1 MSLIIA
7 QIDVREPT
15 DVAAA
20 FNFSRETNTTLVIKN
35 TGVSTNIFI
44 RFRKAMSYNSC
55 STTIKAA
62 AALRTLLLCG

>member
-7 QIDVREPT
+7 QIDVREPM

-35 TGVSTNIFI
+35 TGVSTN
-44 RFRKAMSYNSC
+44 
-55 STTIKAA
+55 
-62 AALRTLLLCG
+62 ALFDFAKLCLIILVARL